1 MGRLLSPNKRSPEEP
16 TDDED
21 DAVEK
26 LSGKKL
32 RCYAG
37 FQFLTGPGSREI
49 GLF

>member
-1 MGRLLSPNKRSPEEP
+1 MDQQP
-16 TDDED
+16 
-21 DAVEK
+21 AVALGAEQSFEK

>member
-1 MGRLLSPNKRSPEEP
+1 MTANF
-16 TDDED
+16 
-21 DAVEK
+21 EK

-37 FQFLTGPGSREI
+37 FQFPIGPKLREI